1 MKLIV
6 LLISVLNAQRTV
18 KSQRCPGPDW
28 ELLLDPGTHCYKKL
42 PHGYPWHMMEGQCRK
57 QAPNARPVLPTSD
70 RENELIVKMMN
81 NTKGVWI
88 HAKRDGKLIKGMKSS
103 SRLKYN
109 RMSAQTRRLI
119 SRPRNERRINQI

>member
-1 MKLIV
+1 MKIV
-6 LLISVLNAQRTV
+6 TVLFAACHAQRSV
-18 KSQRCPGPDW
+18 RSQRCPGPDW
-28 ELLLDPGTHCYKKL
+28 QLLLDPGTHCYKKL
-42 PHGYPWHMMEGQCRK
+42 PHGYPWHMMEELCRK
-57 QAPNARPVLPTSD
+57 QAPHARPVLPTND

-109 RMSAQTRRLI
+109 RMSAQTRRAI
-119 SRPRNERRINQI
+119 SRSRNGSG

>member
-1 MKLIV
+1 
-6 LLISVLNAQRTV
+6 
-18 KSQRCPGPDW
+18 
-28 ELLLDPGTHCYKKL
+28 
-42 PHGYPWHMMEGQCRK
+42 MEGQCRK

-119 SRPRNERRINQI
+119 SRPRNNFGRYVFVKKNAEWYFFKDSVENKLRRGVICQDTSMS

>member
-1 MKLIV
+1 MKLLL

-81 NTKGVWI
+81 NTKNY
-88 HAKRDGKLIKGMKSS
+88 AKLPVPIPTLIYAM
-103 SRLKYN
+103 LKIF
-109 RMSAQTRRLI
+109 L
-119 SRPRNERRINQI
+119 P